1 VAFDLGEDFGEAK
14 TAVGRSGRPKKLRG
28 GRPPEGRPPGHYE
41 SQLNFQSVNPAQ
53 KVVDFAE

>member
-28 GRPPEGRPPGHYE
+28 GRPPEGRPPGHYD
-41 SQLNFQSVNPAQ
+41 L
-53 KVVDFAE
+53 K